1 MAIII
6 KSKTESSINI
16 QNTTVE
22 ITDDRNKSSVTAIN
36 KSGQSVVDDRLKL
49 FVNGERKI
57 LTEETRKK
65 LIGLLVEL

>member
-36 KSGQSVVDDRLKL
+36 KSGQRVVDDRLKL

-57 LTEETRKK
+57 LNEETRKK